1 MHNKRANAQYTHLN
15 FKCRRTTTIILC
27 IFYNPA
33 TKCLHVHPGEALHLA
48 LISRKIKN
56 QITPMSMMYDF
67 LHERGIAIDKVNY
80 TLLPPGNPTILMS
93 LDETTEKA
101 FVQHGSS
108 KSKAMEFMIR
118 VRRLTSDESEE
129 REESYLSCLILCT
142 HLKTLPN

>member
-1 MHNKRANAQYTHLN
+1 
-15 FKCRRTTTIILC
+15 
-27 IFYNPA
+27 
-33 TKCLHVHPGEALHLA
+33 
-48 LISRKIKN
+48 
-56 QITPMSMMYDF
+56 MYDF